1 MCSHSLYV
9 GGYGKLT
16 VTRTR
21 FERGT
26 GGHYVKSRAAIA
38 EISDNSFD
46 DTQGRETNYMIDLP
60 AGAVGAI
67 TRNTFVQGKNKENHS
82 AFVAVGAEARN
93 NRSVGLI
100 ITDNDASMAV
110 GVTWP
115 SIFVADWTHEPL
127 KVSANRLGKGLTS
140 FEQR

>member
-1 MCSHSLYV
+1 
-9 GGYGKLT
+9 
-16 VTRTR
+16 
-21 FERGT
+21 
-26 GGHYVKSRAAIA
+26 
-38 EISDNSFD
+38 
-46 DTQGRETNYMIDLP
+46 MIDLP
-60 AGAVGAI
+60 AGAVGTI
-67 TRNTFVQGKNKENHS
+67 SRNTFVQGKNKENHS
-82 AFVAVGAEARN
+82 AFIAVGAEARN